1 MIQILILKKERVNK
15 MLDLCKMFGVEEGE
29 KFKFYEYGDIYFI
42 QNGYLYFIDID
53 SIEKKSYLNINN
65 VVGKNIIKL
74 PKKKQFTD
82 DELCILRNIDKEYKW
97 IAKDRDGDLW
107 IYTNKPKKEYDRYW
121 KDCSSSKSLSFEPL
135 DIFKNSLFTEIEWE
149 DEEPICIDDYV
160 DRENEED

>member
-1 MIQILILKKERVNK
+1 
-15 MLDLCKMFGVEEGE
+15 MLDLCKLLGVEEGE
-29 KFKFYEYGDIYFI
+29 EFKIDGYEAIYFI

-53 SIEKKSYLNINN
+53 STEKKSYLIIND
-65 VVGKNIIKL
+65 VAGKNVIKL
-74 PKKKQFTD
+74 PKKKEFTD

-149 DEEPICIDDYV
+149 DEEPVCIDDYV

>member
-1 MIQILILKKERVNK
+1 
-15 MLDLCKMFGVEEGE
+15 MLDLCKIFGVEEGE
-29 KFKFYEYGDIYFI
+29 KFKIDGYEDIYFI
-42 QNGYLYFIDID
+42 ENGYLYYIGDCG
-53 SIEKKSYLNINN
+53 EKKSYLNIND
-65 VVGKNIIKL
+65 VVEKNIIKL
-74 PKKKQFTD
+74 PKKKEFTD